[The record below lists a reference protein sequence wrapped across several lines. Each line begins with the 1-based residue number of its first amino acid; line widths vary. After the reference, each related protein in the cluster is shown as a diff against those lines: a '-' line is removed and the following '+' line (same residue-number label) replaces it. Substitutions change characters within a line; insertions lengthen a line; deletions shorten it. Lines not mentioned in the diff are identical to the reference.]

1 MRDLTMEYSNYNF
14 VGTLQ
19 MPELLPEPK
28 VSKNDKGAE
37 TFDYG
42 AYTVKKGISK
52 QGKSYLSTT
61 LKLSIVTDSG
71 DTEYLD
77 LSDYTQEGSVK
88 VAYFRAKGSKD
99 STQVPYELA
108 TDPKTLEQCESYMI
122 TNVEIGDMKHET
134 LSQSTLL
141 QWMIQNRNAIVGKR
155 VHVNGTIKVSE
166 YNGKAQVKYPIKS
179 IRNPYPTEVDGLNL
193 DLRCIYGKNSVKAPT
208 FEEISKQEVK
218 KVPVELMLPIL
229 IDKNSKLIKF
239 VPTDELVCLN
249 VDILNFE
256 NTQEN
261 QNIYNTLC
269 SLLNVRQVLN
279 GTTLQDIPLEDF
291 KYYGARF
298 VGKIKSNRTEGEL
311 KEEELTLQEKM
322 YLQLKAKT
330 LDDIKRERGIKKTT
344 NKFIS
349 IDAIPYDVDEISGIT
364 EANFTGQAPETVSA
378 TDVFAQP
385 QVSTPTPSTPA
396 SGMPMGMPSFSMGL
410 NK

>member
-1 MRDLTMEYSNYNF
+1 MRELTREYSNF
-14 VGTLQ
+14 SFIGTLQ
-19 MPELLPEPK
+19 IPETLDNPK
-28 VSKNDKGAE
+28 VSKNDKGVE
-37 TFDYG
+37 TWDYG
-42 AYTVKKGISK
+42 SYVVKKGVSK
-52 QGKSYLSTT
+52 QGKHYLSTS
-61 LKLSIVTDSG
+61 LKLSISTADG

-77 LSDYTQEGSVK
+77 LSDYTQEGSTK
-88 VAYFRAKGSKD
+88 VAYFRAKGAKD
-99 STQVPYELA
+99 STQIDISLA

-122 TNVEIGDMKHET
+122 TNVEIGELKHST

-155 VHVNGTIKVSE
+155 VHVNGTINVTE
-166 YNGKAQVKYPIKS
+166 YNGKAQIKYPIKS
-179 IRNPYPTEVDGLNL
+179 IRNLYPNEVDGLKL
-193 DLRCIYGKNSVKAPT
+193 DLRCIYSKNAVKAPT
-208 FEEISKQEVK
+208 FEEIASQDVK
-218 KVPVELMLPIL
+218 KVPVELMLPI
-229 IDKNSKLIKF
+229 IVDRTSKFIKF

-256 NTQEN
+256 NTPDN
-261 QNIYNTLC
+261 KNVYNMLC

-279 GTTLQDIPLEDF
+279 GTTLQDVQLEDF

-298 VGKIKSNRTEGEL
+298 VGKIKSNKSEGEL

-330 LDDIKRERGIKKTT
+330 LDDIKRDRGIRKTT

-378 TDVFAQP
+378 QDVFAQP
-385 QVSTPTPSTPA
+385 KLETPVMSA
-396 SGMPMGMPSFSMGL
+396 PMGMPSFSMGL